1 MCVDEFSVYIK
12 GYFLFPQ
19 LENPSMRLDRLL
31 ATLLVVICLVAA
43 VGNWIL
49 GASFQNSEQSKV
61 DIALIDVYGTISDTA
76 SAGPF
81 GTASGSSMNTLLE
94 SIQTARKDKVKAIL
108 LRINSPG
115 GTAAASQSVNH
126 ELMRVRKE
134 TKIKIVAS
142 LGDVAASGGY
152 YIASAAHHIVAN
164 PSTLTGSIGVIIRTQ
179 NVGSL
184 LEKLG
189 VQSGTVQSG
198 QFKDILSP
206 FRSTTAD
213 ERQIIQG
220 IVSDSYEQFLAS
232 IVEGR
237 GMPLGELRK
246 LADGRIFT
254 GSQAKNEKLV
264 DSLGNY
270 QDAVQQ
276 TTKMIALKKEPNIRN
291 YTKGSSSS
299 LLAKLLPFSVGPNGS
314 SGFSAPIAQDWD
326 KLPLALME

>member
-1 MCVDEFSVYIK
+1 
-12 GYFLFPQ
+12 
-19 LENPSMRLDRLL
+19 MRLDRLL

-254 GSQAKNEKLV
+254 GSQAKNAKLV

>member
-1 MCVDEFSVYIK
+1 
-12 GYFLFPQ
+12 
-19 LENPSMRLDRLL
+19 MRLDRLL
-31 ATLLVVICLVAA
+31 VTLLLVICLVAA

-49 GASFQNSEQSKV
+49 GASFKGSQQNKAA
-61 DIALIDVYGTISDTA
+61 DIALIDVYGSISDTA

-81 GTASGSSMNTLLE
+81 GSASGASANTLLE
-94 SIQTARKDKVKAIL
+94 SIQTARKDNVKAIL

-115 GTAAASQSVNH
+115 GTAAASQSIYH

-152 YIASAAHHIVAN
+152 YVASAAHHIVAN

-213 ERQIIQG
+213 ERSIIQG

-237 GMPLGELRK
+237 GLPLADLRK

-254 GSQAKNEKLV
+254 GSQARAVKLV

-276 TTKMIALKKEPNIRN
+276 TTKMIALKQEPSIRN
-291 YTKGSSSS
+291 YTKGSSGS
-299 LLAKLLPFSVGPNGS
+299 LLGKLLPFSVGPQGS
-314 SGFSAPIAQDWD
+314 SVLSAPAAQDWD

>member
-1 MCVDEFSVYIK
+1 
-12 GYFLFPQ
+12 
-19 LENPSMRLDRLL
+19 MRLDRLL
-31 ATLLVVICLVAA
+31 AILLLVICLVAT
-43 VGNWIL
+43 VGNWIVGTSL
-49 GASFQNSEQSKV
+49 RNAGQRPV
-61 DIALIDVYGTISDTA
+61 DIALIDVYGGIGDTA
-76 SAGPF
+76 GSGPF
-81 GTASGSSMNTLLE
+81 GSSSGSSANTLLE
-94 SIQTARKDKVKAIL
+94 SIQKARKDKVKAIL

-189 VQSGTVQSG
+189 VQSSSVQSG
-198 QFKDILSP
+198 QYKDILSP
-206 FRSTTAD
+206 FRSATAD
-213 ERQIIQG
+213 ERQIIQA
-220 IVSDSYEQFLAS
+220 IVADSYEQFLAS

-237 GMPLGELRK
+237 GILLPELRK

-254 GSQAKNEKLV
+254 GAQAKTAKLV

-270 QDAVQQ
+270 QDAVEQ
-276 TTKMIALKKEPNIRN
+276 TTKMIALKKEPRIRN
-291 YTKGSSSS
+291 YTNASSGS
-299 LLAKLLPFSVGPNGS
+299 LLGKLLPFLSGS
-314 SGFSAPIAQDWD
+314 SNSSYGGTLPITENWD
-326 KLPLALME
+326 KVPLALME

>member
-1 MCVDEFSVYIK
+1 
-12 GYFLFPQ
+12 
-19 LENPSMRLDRLL
+19 MRLDRLL
-31 ATLLVVICLVAA
+31 AILLLVICLVATI
-43 VGNWIL
+43 GNWIVGTSL
-49 GASFQNSEQSKV
+49 RNAGQRSP
-61 DIALIDVYGTISDTA
+61 DIALIDVYGGIGDSG
-76 SAGPF
+76 SSGPF
-81 GTASGSSMNTLLE
+81 GSASGASANTLLE
-94 SIQTARKDKVKAIL
+94 SIQKARKDKVKAIL

-134 TKIKIVAS
+134 TNIKIVAS

-189 VQSGTVQSG
+189 VQSNAVQSG
-198 QFKDILSP
+198 QYKDILSP
-206 FRSTTAD
+206 FRTTTAD
-213 ERQIIQG
+213 ERLIIQG

-237 GMPLGELRK
+237 GMALPELRK

-254 GSQAKNEKLV
+254 GSQAKTAKLV

-276 TTKMIALKKEPNIRN
+276 TAKMIGLKKEPTIRN
-291 YTKGSSSS
+291 YTNGGSGS
-299 LLAKLLPFSVGPNGS
+299 LLGKLLPFLSGS
-314 SGFSAPIAQDWD
+314 SNSSYGGNVPTTLNWD
-326 KLPLALME
+326 KVPLALME

>member
-1 MCVDEFSVYIK
+1 
-12 GYFLFPQ
+12 
-19 LENPSMRLDRLL
+19 MRLDRLL
-31 ATLLVVICLVAA
+31 AILLLVICLVAT
-43 VGNWIL
+43 VGNWIV
-49 GASFQNSEQSKV
+49 GTSFRNAGQRPA
-61 DIALIDVYGTISDTA
+61 DIALIDVYGGIGDTA
-76 SAGPF
+76 GGPF
-81 GTASGSSMNTLLE
+81 GSSGASANTLLE
-94 SIQTARKDKVKAIL
+94 SIQKARKDKVKAIL

-198 QFKDILSP
+198 QYKDILSP
-206 FRSTTAD
+206 FRTTTAD
-213 ERQIIQG
+213 ERQLIQG

-232 IVEGR
+232 IIEGR
-237 GMPLGELRK
+237 GIALPELRK

-254 GSQAKNEKLV
+254 GSQAKTAKLV

-276 TTKMIALKKEPNIRN
+276 TTQMIGLKKEPTIRN
-291 YTKGSSSS
+291 YTNGGSGS
-299 LLAKLLPFSVGPNGS
+299 LLGKLLPFLSGS
-314 SGFSAPIAQDWD
+314 SNSSYGGNVPTTVNWD
-326 KLPLALME
+326 KVPLALME

>member
-1 MCVDEFSVYIK
+1 
-12 GYFLFPQ
+12 
-19 LENPSMRLDRLL
+19 MRLDRLL
-31 ATLLVVICLVAA
+31 IILLLVICLVAT
-43 VGNWIL
+43 VGNWIV
-49 GASFQNSEQSKV
+49 GSSFRNSERNASV
-61 DIALIDVYGTISDTA
+61 DIALMDIYGGIGDTGSSGPFSSAGGA
-76 SAGPF
+76 SAN
-81 GTASGSSMNTLLE
+81 SLLE
-94 SIQTARKDKVKAIL
+94 SIQKARKDKVKAIL

-126 ELMRVRKE
+126 ELMRLRKE
-134 TKIKIVAS
+134 TNIKIVAS

-189 VQSGTVQSG
+189 VQSATVQSG
-198 QFKDILSP
+198 QYKDILSP
-206 FRSTTAD
+206 FRTTTAD

-237 GMPLGELRK
+237 GIPLSELRK

-254 GSQAKNEKLV
+254 GAQAKTVKLV

-276 TTKMIALKKEPNIRN
+276 TSKMIGVKKEPTIRN
-291 YTKGSSSS
+291 YTNSGSGS
-299 LLAKLLPFSVGPNGS
+299 LLGKLLPFLNGS
-314 SGFSAPIAQDWD
+314 SNSSYGTTVPTTVNWD
-326 KLPLALME
+326 KVPLALME

>member
-1 MCVDEFSVYIK
+1 
-12 GYFLFPQ
+12 
-19 LENPSMRLDRLL
+19 MRLDRLL
-31 ATLLVVICLVAA
+31 AILLLVICLVAT
-43 VGNWIL
+43 VGNWIV
-49 GASFQNSEQSKV
+49 GTSFRNAGQQSSA
-61 DIALIDVYGTISDTA
+61 DIALIDVYGGIGDTA
-76 SAGPF
+76 SSGPF
-81 GTASGSSMNTLLE
+81 GSSGGASANILLE
-94 SIQTARKDKVKAIL
+94 SIQKARKDNVKAIL

-115 GTAAASQSVNH
+115 GTAAASQSINH
-126 ELMRVRKE
+126 ELMRIRKE

-152 YIASAAHHIVAN
+152 YIASAANHIVAN

-184 LEKLG
+184 MDKLG

-198 QFKDILSP
+198 KYKDILSP

-213 ERQIIQG
+213 ERQLIQG

-237 GMPLGELRK
+237 GITLSELRK

-254 GSQAKNEKLV
+254 GSQAKTVKLV

-276 TTKMIALKKEPNIRN
+276 TTKMIGFKKEPIIRN
-291 YTKGSSSS
+291 YTSGGSGS
-299 LLAKLLPFSVGPNGS
+299 LLGKLLPFLSGS
-314 SGFSAPIAQDWD
+314 SNSNYDGSVPTTVNWD
-326 KLPLALME
+326 KVPLALME

>member
-1 MCVDEFSVYIK
+1 
-12 GYFLFPQ
+12 
-19 LENPSMRLDRLL
+19 MRLDRLL
-31 ATLLVVICLVAA
+31 AILLLVICLVAT
-43 VGNWIL
+43 VGNWIVGTSL
-49 GASFQNSEQSKV
+49 RNAGQRPP
-61 DIALIDVYGTISDTA
+61 DIALIDVYGGIGDSG
-76 SAGPF
+76 SSGPF
-81 GTASGSSMNTLLE
+81 GSSGGASANTLLE
-94 SIQTARKDKVKAIL
+94 SIQKARKDKVKAIL

-134 TKIKIVAS
+134 TNIKIVAS

-189 VQSGTVQSG
+189 VQSSTVQSG
-198 QFKDILSP
+198 QYKDILSP
-206 FRSTTAD
+206 FRTTTAD

-237 GMPLGELRK
+237 EITLPELRK

-254 GSQAKNEKLV
+254 GAQARTAKLV

-276 TTKMIALKKEPNIRN
+276 TAKMIALKKEPTIRN
-291 YTKGSSSS
+291 YTNGGSGS
-299 LLAKLLPFSVGPNGS
+299 LLGKLLPFLSGS
-314 SGFSAPIAQDWD
+314 SSNSSYGGNVPTTVNWD
-326 KLPLALME
+326 KVPLALME